1 MEVCLMR
8 RWWQQRAELARR
20 LLLCWENP
28 AGQGMV
34 EYVLIAAV
42 LAVGTLLAMTFLKE
56 EVSALFTKIANTLK
70 GVP

>member
-1 MEVCLMR
+1 MN
-8 RWWQQRAELARR
+8 RWLLRMGAFGRR
-20 LLLCWENP
+20 LLLHWRNS

-42 LAVGTLLAMTFLKE
+42 IAVGTLLAMTFLKE